1 MTEREKMVAGAW
13 YDPTDSE
20 LEEMRRRIRDL
31 FYDYNLTREG
41 EGKRRAALCKEMLGG
56 CGENVQICP
65 PVRFDYG
72 CNTFVGDRFF
82 SNFNLTVLDVAPV
95 TVGRDVYARDERR
108 KASGASAGG
117 RALVRPGIRQADHG
131 GKRRVD
137 RIGRHRLRRRF
148 DRRRRRHRGGQR
160 RNAGRSAL
168 YFLCGQSLPRDQKI
182 KIRTGGRRSPDRG

>member
-41 EGKRRAALCKEMLGG
+41 EGERRAALCKEMLGG

-95 TVGRDVYARDERR
+95 TVGRDVYVGPNVTFATPMHEMNAEKRRARQRADGRWYDLESA
-108 KASGASAGG
+108 KPITVGNDVWIASGVIVCGGVSIGDGAVIGAGSVVTRDVPPYTFCAG
-117 RALVRPGIRQADHG
+117 NPC
-131 GKRRVD
+131 RV
-137 RIGRHRLRRRF
+137 
-148 DRRRRRHRGGQR
+148 
-160 RNAGRSAL
+160 
-168 YFLCGQSLPRDQKI
+168 I
-182 KIRTGGRRSPDRG
+182 KKLK

>member
-41 EGKRRAALCKEMLGG
+41 EGERRAALCKEMLGG

-72 CNTFVGDRFF
+72 CNTVVGDRFF

-95 TVGRDVYARDERR
+95 TVGRDVYVGPNVTFATPMHEMNAEKRRARQRADGRWYDLESA
-108 KASGASAGG
+108 KPITVGNDVWIASGVIVCGGVSIGDGAVIGAGSVVTRDVPPYTFCAG
-117 RALVRPGIRQADHG
+117 NPC
-131 GKRRVD
+131 RV
-137 RIGRHRLRRRF
+137 
-148 DRRRRRHRGGQR
+148 
-160 RNAGRSAL
+160 
-168 YFLCGQSLPRDQKI
+168 I
-182 KIRTGGRRSPDRG
+182 KKLK

>member
-13 YDPTDSE
+13 YDPTDPE

-41 EGKRRAALCKEMLGG
+41 EGERRAALCKEMLGG

-95 TVGRDVYARDERR
+95 TVGRDVYVGPNVTFATPMHEMNAEKRRARQRADGRWYDLESA
-108 KASGASAGG
+108 KPITVGNDVWIASGVIVCGGVSIGDGAVIGAGSVVTRDVPPYTFCAG
-117 RALVRPGIRQADHG
+117 NPC
-131 GKRRVD
+131 RV
-137 RIGRHRLRRRF
+137 
-148 DRRRRRHRGGQR
+148 
-160 RNAGRSAL
+160 
-168 YFLCGQSLPRDQKI
+168 I
-182 KIRTGGRRSPDRG
+182 KKLK